1 MFRTFQ
7 SKSLKVG
14 LTLALLVL
22 IAGLVWLAIQPDPAV
37 ISNEWLYVL
46 GVLGAVMS
54 VVLATLGDE
63 AGTMSSSAGAGA
75 LTVERPELGSELDR
89 ERVGEI
95 AGPVNTFIGKVRE
108 VTTELR
114 TNGTNIAIGSAKL
127 NLRIKMTSEMAGKQ
141 SKLASDI
148 FESSNQVSTAVD
160 LVTHNADAINAS
172 TTSHLEAV
180 ETSYQELLDVTDRVN
195 RISEKVGGFAAT
207 VAELK
212 DNSVQVRDIGVL
224 INDISDQTNL
234 LALNAAIEAA
244 RAGEAGRGFAVVADE
259 VRKLAEKVKSA
270 TGVISDNSQRMIEL
284 VSSTGEET
292 AHIVTD
298 STHAKEVI
306 SKSAGNFSALVG
318 TLRGMGDQLHEITAS
333 IHRVHEINA
342 GVHSRVG
349 EINDLSEQVSTQME
363 ESERYS
369 DELRGHTERVVDLG
383 VRFRIAGSSVD
394 NMLEAA
400 QQFRD
405 EVEIY
410 LTGVAA
416 GGVDIFDTRHEP
428 IPGTNPQK
436 YKTSYDQ
443 IVEQGLQDIYER
455 MVQQVPGVAF
465 CGAFDLKGYLP
476 SFLKKFSGPVT
487 GDYQHDLMTSRHKRI
502 FDDMTGKRAIA
513 NQGYALFQTYVRDTG
528 EVLCDMSM
536 PVRTNGRHWGVFR
549 VGFPPDIL
557 LRK

>member
-7 SKSLKVG
+7 SKFVKVG
-14 LTLALLVL
+14 LALALSAL
-22 IAGLVWLAIQPDPAV
+22 IAGLVWLAGQPAQATVSPG
-37 ISNEWLYVL
+37 WLYLLGAL
-46 GVLGAVMS
+46 GVVGVVALAALGGAS
-54 VVLATLGDE
+54 SGP
-63 AGTMSSSAGAGA
+63 SSAKGAEA
-75 LTVERPELGSELDR
+75 LLADRPELGSALDS
-89 ERVGEI
+89 EIVGAL
-95 AGPVNTFIGKVRE
+95 AGPVNAFVGRVRE
-108 VTTELR
+108 VTADLR

-127 NLRIKMTSEMAGKQ
+127 NLRIKKTSELAGRQ

-148 FESSNQVSTAVD
+148 FESSNEVSAAVD
-160 LVTHNADAINAS
+160 LATRNADAINAS
-172 TTSHLEAV
+172 TASHLEAV
-180 ETSYQELLDVTDRVN
+180 ETSYRELLDVTDRVN
-195 RISEKVGGFAAT
+195 RISEKVGGFANT

-270 TGVISDNSQRMIEL
+270 TGVISDNSQRIIEL

-292 AHIVTD
+292 ARIVTD
-298 STHAKEVI
+298 SAHAKEVVG
-306 SKSAGNFSALVG
+306 KSANSFASLVDA
-318 TLRGMGDQLHEITAS
+318 LRGMGDQLHQITAS
-333 IHRVHEINA
+333 IHSVHEINA

-349 EINDLSEQVSTQME
+349 EINDLSGQVSTQMD

-383 VRFRIAGSSVD
+383 VRFRIAGSNVD

-400 QQFRD
+400 RQFRD
-405 EVEIY
+405 DVETY
-410 LTGVAA
+410 LTEAA
-416 GGVDIFDTRHEP
+416 AKGVDIFDTRHEA
-428 IPGTNPQK
+428 IPNTNPQK

-443 IVEQGLQDIYER
+443 IVEQGLQDIFER

-465 CGAFDLKGYLP
+465 CGAFDQKGYLP
-476 SFLKKFSGPVT
+476 AFLKKFSAPMS
-487 GDYQHDLMTSRHKRI
+487 GDYQRDLMTSRHKRI

-536 PVRTNGRHWGVFR
+536 PVRINGRHWGAFR
-549 VGFPPDIL
+549 VGFPPEIL
-557 LRK
+557 LR